1 MYWRF
6 RVRTLAN
13 FWTGTIQNAQDPQS
27 ADVWRAAEHRR
38 TDDLANW
45 LSRYFTRERSSATDV
60 VWGPVGLRF
69 ARMGALTAAFVTFA
83 ALTSVSAVVHAG
95 KRPPFVLMRPTAPI
109 PAVNVP

>member
-1 MYWRF
+1 M
-6 RVRTLAN
+6 
-13 FWTGTIQNAQDPQS
+13 QNAHDPQS

-45 LSRYFTRERSSATDV
+45 LSSYLTLERSPVTNV
-60 VWGPVGLRF
+60 VWRPVGLRF
-69 ARMGALTAAFVTFA
+69 ARIAALSIALVTFA

-95 KRPPFVLMRPTAPI
+95 KRPPFVLRPTAPI

>member
-1 MYWRF
+1 M
-6 RVRTLAN
+6 
-13 FWTGTIQNAQDPQS
+13 QNAYDPQS

-45 LSRYFTRERSSATDV
+45 LSLYLKARERSPATDIG
-60 VWGPVGLRF
+60 WRPMGLRF
-69 ARMGALTAAFVTFA
+69 AGMRALTIALVMFA

-95 KRPPFVLMRPTAPI
+95 KRPQFVLRPTAPM

>member
-45 LSRYFTRERSSATDV
+45 LSPYFTRERSSATDV